1 LDRVAFV
8 DAVADRVAALQ
19 RAVLKNARLTTGY
32 GARLQLAR
40 RTQMQSARIDSPD
53 FRVSG
58 RCREGRRRDSMAPG
72 GGAMLGRVIFVAT
85 LGVVAAL
92 VGSVLLL
99 DRLPGPAPASAA
111 RAPDGVTADAPSPE
125 PPTPQSSGYREASL
139 QADGRGQ
146 YAAGVL
152 VNGVPVRM
160 LVDTG
165 ASDVFV
171 SASTA
176 ARLGLAPSGG
186 RKRTIQTANGQ
197 STASPTVLRSLS
209 LDGLYMNDVEA
220 LILGPEAG
228 EINLLGESFL
238 KRLVSVEQRDGTLI
252 LRQ

>member
-1 LDRVAFV
+1 MF
-8 DAVADRVAALQ
+8 
-19 RAVLKNARLTTGY
+19 
-32 GARLQLAR
+32 
-40 RTQMQSARIDSPD
+40 
-53 FRVSG
+53 
-58 RCREGRRRDSMAPG
+58 
-72 GGAMLGRVIFVAT
+72 GRVIFVAT

-92 VGSVLLL
+92 VGSFFLL

-125 PPTPQSSGYREASL
+125 PPKPQSSGYREASL

-176 ARLGLAPSGG
+176 ARLGLVPSGG
-186 RKRTIQTANGQ
+186 RKRMIQTANGQ
-197 STASPTVLRSLS
+197 STASPTILRS
-209 LDGLYMNDVEA
+209 
-220 LILGPEAG
+220 
-228 EINLLGESFL
+228 
-238 KRLVSVEQRDGTLI
+238 
-252 LRQ
+252 RQP